1 MNPEEK
7 VLLERT
13 LKLSEENNK
22 ILRKIERRARWA
34 VVWGFIKV
42 AIIIVP
48 LVIGYLYL
56 QPFFE
61 RAMENYNG
69 VRELLNISLPR

>member
-7 VLLERT
+7 VLLERA
-13 LKLSEENNK
+13 LKLSEENNQ
-22 ILRKIERRARWA
+22 ILHKIERRARWA
-34 VVWGFIKV
+34 VLWGFIKV

-56 QPFFE
+56 QPLLDQ
-61 RAMENYNG
+61 ALENFNSVKG
-69 VRELLNISLPR
+69 LLNMPR

>member
-7 VLLERT
+7 VLLERA
-13 LKLSEENNK
+13 LKLSEENNQ

-34 VVWGFIKV
+34 VLWGFIKV

-56 QPFFE
+56 QPLLDQ
-61 RAMENYNG
+61 ALENFNSVKG
-69 VRELLNISLPR
+69 LLNAQ

>member
-22 ILRKIERRARWA
+22 ILRKMQRAAKWA
-34 VVWGFIKV
+34 FIWGFIKV
-42 AIIIVP
+42 AILIVP
-48 LVIGYLYL
+48 IIAGYLFL
-56 QPFFE
+56 QPYLDDLMASYSSIQEIFQ
-61 RAMENYNG
+61 R
-69 VRELLNISLPR
+69 

>member
-22 ILRKIERRARWA
+22 ILRKMQRAAKWA
-34 VVWGFIKV
+34 IVWGFVKV
-42 AIIIVP
+42 AIIVVP
-48 LVIGYLYL
+48 LVLGYIYF
-56 QPFFE
+56 QPFLGQVMDNF
-61 RAMENYNG
+61 NNIQ
-69 VRELLNISLPR
+69 ELLYSAN

>member
-1 MNPEEK
+1 MSPEEK

-13 LKLSEENNK
+13 LKLSEENNQ

-34 VVWGFIKV
+34 ALWGFIKV

-56 QPFFE
+56 QPFLDQ
-61 RAMENYNG
+61 ALENFNS
-69 VRELLNISLPR
+69 VKELLSTY